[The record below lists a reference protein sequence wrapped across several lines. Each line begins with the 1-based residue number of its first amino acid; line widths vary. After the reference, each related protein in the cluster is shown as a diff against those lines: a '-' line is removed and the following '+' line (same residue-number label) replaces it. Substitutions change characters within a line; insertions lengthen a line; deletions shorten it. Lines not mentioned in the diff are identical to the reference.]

1 MLHVQSGSS
10 RWAGFARRASSIRFS
25 IMMLAIIA
33 VAPLVVDRIRLMEA
47 SRAEKIAAAAEQAL
61 GLART
66 GVDKQ
71 EEVLIGAR
79 SVLQAVSHA
88 IDRIPITSRDC
99 NHYLTDTASDV
110 PWMRAITIANPAGR
124 VVCSSNP
131 QAIGLDIS
139 DRPFVQKAAATGD
152 FVVSGF
158 FFPRTGSQ
166 PAIAAALA
174 KRDAYGAIQAVIV
187 TLVDLRWIGDLADV
201 VQQRPGA
208 LVLLV
213 DADGT
218 VLAGHPNRD
227 AWVGRELNTYPL
239 MREVWA
245 RGAGTITAAGFDAT
259 PRLWSFLPVGPTGA
273 HLLVGL
279 EERQFLAQVER
290 DMTFAYL
297 QLALTAALVLIG
309 AWVFGEYAILRP
321 IHRLAHFA
329 ERIGRGNL
337 GVHTSARRWASEFVP
352 LTKALDS
359 MAARLAAREHSL
371 RVESEHFRELAT
383 LDGLTGLP
391 NRRRFDAHLAAE
403 WALGAAQASP
413 LALLMIDV
421 DHFKAYND
429 HYGHLQGDSCLRAI
443 GGILTGM
450 ADKAGFAA
458 RFGGEEFA
466 FLIPGADPRAA
477 HRVAESVRHAV
488 ESLGIAHAGA
498 PSARVTISI
507 GLAALT
513 PASDAHAQALVEAA
527 DAALYASKRR
537 RNCVTAY
544 SDAALAQAS

>member
-1 MLHVQSGSS
+1 MFRIASGSS

-25 IMMLAIIA
+25 IVMLAIIA
-33 VAPLVVDRIRLMEA
+33 VTPLVVDRVRVMEA
-47 SRAEKIAAAAEQAL
+47 NRADKMAAAAAEVL
-61 GLART
+61 GLARA
-66 GVDKQ
+66 GVEKQ
-71 EEVLIGAR
+71 EEVLIAAR

-88 IDRIPITSRDC
+88 VDRIVLASRDC
-99 NHYLTDTASDV
+99 NHFLTDTASDV
-110 PWMRAITIANPAGR
+110 PWMRAITIADPSGR

-131 QAIGLDIS
+131 QAIGLNIA
-139 DRPFVQKAAATGD
+139 DRPFFQKAVATGD

-166 PAIAAALA
+166 PAIAGALA
-174 KRDAYGAIQAVIV
+174 KRDAYGALQAVIV
-187 TLVDLRWIGDLADV
+187 TLVDLRWIGDLANV

-213 DADGT
+213 DSDGT

-227 AWVGRELNTYPL
+227 AWVGRELNTYAL
-239 MREVWA
+239 MRDVWS
-245 RGAGTITAAGFDAT
+245 RSAGTLTATGLDAT
-259 PRLWSFLPVGPTGA
+259 QRIWGFLPVGSTGA

-279 EERQFLAQVER
+279 EERRILGQVER
-290 DMTFAYL
+290 DMSLAYL

-309 AWVFGEYAILRP
+309 AWMFGEYAILRP
-321 IHRLAHFA
+321 IHRLARFA

-337 GVHTSARRWASEFVP
+337 AVKTSARPWASEFLP
-352 LTKALDS
+352 LTRALDS

-371 RVESEHFRELAT
+371 RAESEHFRELAT

-391 NRRRFDAHLAAE
+391 NRRRFDTHLATE
-403 WALGAAQASP
+403 WALAEAQATP

-429 HYGHLQGDSCLRAI
+429 RYGHLQGDSCLRAI

-450 ADKAGFAA
+450 ADQAGFAA

-466 FLIPGADPRAA
+466 FLIAGADAHAA
-477 HRVAESVRHAV
+477 HRIAESVRRAV
-488 ESLGIAHAGA
+488 ESLGIAHGGA
-498 PSARVTISI
+498 PLGRVTISI
-507 GLAALT
+507 GFTALT
-513 PASDAHAQALVEAA
+513 PSCDTRPSALVQAA

-544 SDAALAQAS
+544 GQMMLAEAS